1 MTESRPTSL
10 PRVLIVDDDPSVRFL
25 ASETLEH
32 VGFSVQAVDSG
43 AAALRAFE
51 ETPPELILLDVLLP
65 DINGFT
71 VLERVR
77 EHPLGQRLPVIMITG
92 LEDSESIH
100 RAYEAGATDFVTKP
114 LNWTLLPQR
123 VQYVHRSARTA
134 EDLIRARGEA
144 LDALRLKSEFILN
157 VTHELR
163 TPFNGILGMC
173 ELLLEGD
180 ISPGQREDLECVRDS
195 AEQLLTVIERLLCFS
210 DLETGKVTL
219 EETPFDLQ
227 RVFETCLASFEK
239 SAELKGL
246 AFSTTIDP
254 TLPLDLC
261 GDHRRYAQVLV
272 NLVGNALRFTET
284 GSLDVELRAE
294 EMHGSWVTVHAIVT
308 DTGLG
313 IPEDDRQTIFAPFV
327 QLDGGMSRQYQGT
340 GLGLAI
346 TARFVEILGGRIW
359 VEPNLPVGS
368 VFHCTCRFLRQGIDV
383 GQESPAEDPVEA
395 AGTLELVS
403 TRTD

>member
-1 MTESRPTSL
+1 MTASRPMPA

-25 ASETLEH
+25 AAETLES
-32 VGFSVQAVDSG
+32 VGFSAQAVDSG
-43 AAALRAFE
+43 DAALHAFE
-51 ETPPELILLDVLLP
+51 EATPDLILLDVLLP

-114 LNWTLLPQR
+114 LNWALFPQR

-180 ISPGQREDLECVRDS
+180 IDSGQREDLECVRDS
-195 AEQLLTVIERLLCFS
+195 AKQLLTVIERLLSFS
-210 DLETGKVTL
+210 DLETGRITL
-219 EETPFDLQ
+219 EETSFDLQ

-246 AFSTTIDP
+246 AFRKTIDP
-254 TLPLDLC
+254 ALPLDLR
-261 GDHRRYAQVLV
+261 GDHRRFAQVLV
-272 NLVGNALRFTET
+272 NLVGNALRFTES
-284 GSLDVELRAE
+284 GSLSVDLRAE
-294 EMHGSWVTVHAIVT
+294 EMHESWVLVHAIVT
-308 DTGLG
+308 DTGIG
-313 IPEDDRQTIFAPFV
+313 IPEEDRQSIFAPFV
-327 QLDGGMSRQYQGT
+327 QLDGGMSRRYQGT

-346 TARFVEILGGRIW
+346 TARFIEILGGRIW
-359 VEPNLPVGS
+359 VEPNLPAGS
-368 VFHCTCRFLRQGIDV
+368 VFHCTCRFYKQGVDAD
-383 GQESPAEDPVEA
+383 QESASGDPVEA
-395 AGTLELVS
+395 SGTLELAS